1 MAVFDTTIV
10 ENIRKSVGNV
20 TMYVNG
26 GQQVV
31 RKKAAVVK
39 DRKSPAQL
47 QQRERFKVVAA
58 LWPYIKPV
66 AGRCFCSGTV
76 RKAWNRF
83 LRVNVSRV
91 LVNGEQ
97 TDEENWKRMLVAEG
111 PLVLPDMVAEIG
123 MENRE
128 VVFRWR
134 HQPDCP
140 GCLYDDGLYGV
151 IVDRDGGGTLF
162 VELGQRD
169 GPGKRRIGMPAGMQM
184 ERLVVYGLAINKTRT
199 RTSNSMVLA
208 GGYG

>member
-39 DRKSPAQL
+39 DRKSSAQL

-66 AGRCFCSGTV
+66 AGRCFCPGTV

-97 TDEENWKRMLVAEG
+97 TDEENWGRLLVAEG
-111 PLVLPDMVAEIG
+111 PLVVPDMVAEIG
-123 MENRE
+123 VENRE
-128 VVFRWR
+128 VVFRFPAPLLVER
-134 HQPDCP
+134 NARGLLKIDAKLLGLGADEVRNHPLGNDRVAARSEP
-140 GCLYDDGLYGV
+140 GAEKDLLHVAAAHLLLVDEVGRRTFPRDDAL
-151 IVDRDGGGTLF
+151 
-162 VELGQRD
+162 
-169 GPGKRRIGMPAGMQM
+169 
-184 ERLVVYGLAINKTRT
+184 N
-199 RTSNSMVLA
+199 
-208 GGYG
+208 